1 MEKVVKFIDCYIETE
16 TCNLKCHYCYIAL
29 RNKFK
34 NHIIELQRSPK
45 EIQSALSKERMGG
58 ICLINLC
65 AGGETL
71 LGETILPVVKAL
83 LEEGHYVMVVT
94 NGTMTKRFDE
104 IITWDKALLSHLFI
118 KFSFHYLE
126 MIRLNMMDTFIGNVK
141 KIAQSGCSYTV
152 EVTPNDELIPHIDE
166 VKKVCV
172 DNFGAPCH
180 VTIARDDRTGGIELL
195 SEHSL
200 PEFYD
205 IWSTFDSKLLDF
217 KYSIF
222 KKKRTEFC
230 HAGMWSYWVDLNTG
244 EYKQCYTGDTLGNIY
259 ENCDEK
265 LVECPVGTKCGL
277 AHCYNGHAFL
287 TLGDIPG
294 VDTVTYAETRNRLE
308 GTDNEWLRPEMKA
321 AMSCKLYETN
331 YDGEVFTSYNKER
344 KVAYLDYYH
353 VIKNKYHME
362 DEKQNVFIIGTPDH
376 GNMGDQAIWYA
387 TQKLLK
393 NYFPAANVVDV
404 DMSDFETDIEGIA
417 HLIQKQD
424 ILILQGGGNFG
435 NYYMDDEMIR
445 RSVISQFR
453 NNRII
458 MFPQTVYFSEDA
470 EGKEELER
478 SVCIYNKNK
487 NLVLIARDA
496 ESFECLKANFTN
508 DMYMLP
514 DVVLSLNA
522 INMEKERK
530 GVLICLRSDKES
542 VMNHQNV
549 DEIESFLKDRI
560 SEIRYTDTQMDNYC
574 KENRELLLKQKI
586 KEFQSAELVITD
598 RLHGMIFAA
607 ITGTPC
613 IAFDNFNA
621 KVKKVYAYLKD
632 TCIVKLVHDFQE
644 FTEAYGELK
653 VNAKNNYDEKS
664 VIQQFVDVLDQI
676 KLKCVEANETDI
688 YQKSMEEILRYWSL
702 KNYQTGIR
710 CTELKEWN
718 EKLQKQN
725 EDRIQEL
732 QTYKNWVENLQRQNE
747 ERMKDTEVYKDW
759 VNNLQKQNEER
770 MKELEVYKD
779 WVNNLQKQIED
790 MKR

>member
-1 MEKVVKFIDCYIETE
+1 MEKVVKFIECYIETE

-126 MIRLNMMDTFIGNVK
+126 MTRLNMLDIFIDNVK
-141 KIAQSGCSYTV
+141 KIAHSACSYTV
-152 EVTPNDELIPHIDE
+152 EVTPNDKLIPHIDE

-180 VTIARDDRTGGIELL
+180 ITIARDDRTGGIELL

-200 PEFYD
+200 TEFYD

-230 HAGMWSYWVDLNTG
+230 HAGMWSYWVNLNTG
-244 EYKQCYTGDTLGNIY
+244 EYKQCYTGNTLGNIY
-259 ENCDEK
+259 ENCDK
-265 LVECPVGTKCGL
+265 GLVECPVGTKCGL

-294 VDTVTYAETRNRLE
+294 LDTVTYAETRNRLD
-308 GTDNEWLRPEMKA
+308 GTEKEWLKPEMKA

-331 YDGEVFTSYNKER
+331 YDWTLFTSYNKER

-362 DEKQNVFIIGTPDH
+362 ADKQNVFIIGTPNH

-387 TQKLLK
+387 TQKLLEK
-393 NYFPAANVVDV
+393 YFMNANVVDV

-417 HLIQKQD
+417 HLIQNQD
-424 ILILQGGGNFG
+424 ILILQGG
-435 NYYMDDEMIR
+435 R
-445 RSVISQFR
+445 
-453 NNRII
+453 
-458 MFPQTVYFSEDA
+458 
-470 EGKEELER
+470 
-478 SVCIYNKNK
+478 
-487 NLVLIARDA
+487 
-496 ESFECLKANFTN
+496 
-508 DMYMLP
+508 
-514 DVVLSLNA
+514 
-522 INMEKERK
+522 
-530 GVLICLRSDKES
+530 
-542 VMNHQNV
+542 
-549 DEIESFLKDRI
+549 
-560 SEIRYTDTQMDNYC
+560 
-574 KENRELLLKQKI
+574 
-586 KEFQSAELVITD
+586 
-598 RLHGMIFAA
+598 
-607 ITGTPC
+607 
-613 IAFDNFNA
+613 
-621 KVKKVYAYLKD
+621 
-632 TCIVKLVHDFQE
+632 
-644 FTEAYGELK
+644 
-653 VNAKNNYDEKS
+653 
-664 VIQQFVDVLDQI
+664 
-676 KLKCVEANETDI
+676 
-688 YQKSMEEILRYWSL
+688 
-702 KNYQTGIR
+702 
-710 CTELKEWN
+710 
-718 EKLQKQN
+718 
-725 EDRIQEL
+725 
-732 QTYKNWVENLQRQNE
+732 
-747 ERMKDTEVYKDW
+747 
-759 VNNLQKQNEER
+759 
-770 MKELEVYKD
+770 
-779 WVNNLQKQIED
+779 
-790 MKR
+790 

>member
-1 MEKVVKFIDCYIETE
+1 MEKIVKFIECYIETE

-34 NHIIELQRSPK
+34 NRIIELERSPK
-45 EIQSALSKERMGG
+45 EIQAALSKKRMGG

-71 LGETILPVVKAL
+71 LGETVLPTVKAL

-104 IITWDKALLSHLFI
+104 IIGWDASLLSHLFI

-126 MIRLNMMDTFIGNVK
+126 MVRLNMMDTFIGNVR

-152 EVTPNDELIPHIDE
+152 EVTPNDELIPHIEE
-166 VKKVCV
+166 VKKVCE

-230 HAGMWSYWVDLNTG
+230 HAGMWSYWVNLNTG

-259 ENCDEK
+259 ENCEEQ

-277 AHCYNGHAFL
+277 AHCYNGHSFL

-294 VDTVTYAETRNRLE
+294 VDEVTYAETRNRLE
-308 GTDNEWLRPEMKA
+308 GTEKEWLKPEMKA

-331 YDGEVFTSYNKER
+331 YDGASFTSYNKEQR
-344 KVAYLDYYH
+344 VAYLDYYH
-353 VIKNKYHME
+353 AIKKKYHME
-362 DEKQNVFIIGTPDH
+362 DGKKNVFIIGTPNH

-393 NYFPAANVVDV
+393 DYFQTANVVDV
-404 DMSDFETDIEGIA
+404 DMGEFETDVDGIA
-417 HLIQKQD
+417 HLIQEQD
-424 ILILQGGGNFG
+424 VLILQGGGNFG

-445 RSVISQFR
+445 RTVISLFR

-458 MFPQTVYFSEDA
+458 MFPQTVYFSDDKN
-470 EGKEELER
+470 GQEELQR
-478 SVCIYNKNK
+478 SACIYNKNQ
-487 NLVLIARDA
+487 NLILIARDA
-496 ESFECLKANFTN
+496 ESFKRLKENFTN
-508 DMYMLP
+508 DIYMLP
-514 DVVLSLNA
+514 DVVLSLNY
-522 INMEKERK
+522 IDTEKERK
-530 GVLICLRSDKES
+530 GALICLRSDKES
-542 VMNHQNV
+542 VMDSQ
-549 DEIESFLKDRI
+549 EIADMEEFLKKAFPEV
-560 SEIRYTDTQMDNYC
+560 SHTDTQMDNYC
-574 KENRELLLKQKI
+574 RENREKLLKQKME
-586 KEFQSAELVITD
+586 EFQSAELVITD
-598 RLHGMIFAA
+598 RLHGMIFSV

-613 IAFDNFNA
+613 IVFDNFNA
-621 KVKKVYAYLKD
+621 KIKNVYASYLNNVDNIRLIHNLK
-632 TCIVKLVHDFQE
+632 E
-644 FTEAYGELK
+644 FTEAYNVLHGHCTK
-653 VNAKNNYDEKS
+653 SYDEKS
-664 VIQQFVDVLDQI
+664 VIRQFTEVLDKIESKKI
-676 KLKCVEANETDI
+676 KIEDEDI
-688 YQKSMEEILRYWSL
+688 YWQSMREILSHWSL
-702 KNYQTGIR
+702 KHYHVVANQK
-710 CTELKEWN
+710 ELNGVIPAYEKQVDEKQKE
-718 EKLQKQN
+718 L
-725 EDRIQEL
+725 
-732 QTYKNWVENLQRQNE
+732 
-747 ERMKDTEVYKDW
+747 EVYKDW

-770 MKELEVYKD
+770 MKEVEVYKD
-779 WVNNLQKQIED
+779 WVGNLQKQIED
-790 MKR
+790 MKG